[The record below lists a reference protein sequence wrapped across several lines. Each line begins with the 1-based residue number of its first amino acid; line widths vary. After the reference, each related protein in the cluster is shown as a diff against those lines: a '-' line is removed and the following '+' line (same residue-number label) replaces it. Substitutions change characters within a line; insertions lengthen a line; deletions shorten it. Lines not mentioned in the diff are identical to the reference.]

1 MPRNLHLHLPW
12 LGAAAL
18 AFLAGTWLGTTR
30 SAPSANSSP
39 AQVRRPAIPQQNP
52 RSSTTRP
59 AASDSP
65 SPAPLSDDDIH
76 ALAEHAFR
84 DSNPVERSL
93 AFSSLLSRLTPE
105 SAVMIERDFVSQYRS
120 GITDSQRRTFHYA
133 WGTIDG
139 RGAVQYALDN
149 LGGEILSLLIDE
161 VLPGWGAADPSA
173 GLAWLDGPGPAALA
187 ASLQRSDTDPD
198 RFGTALE
205 SARPEFFGGIA
216 DRNLAMAVDYALQPS
231 NTDHAESCLREI
243 SERALIQLGPSGAAA
258 WAADLPD
265 GGPKG
270 SAMAAIAP
278 SFCSDNRE
286 GAIQWLETFADAL
299 WATPALDIVRK
310 RFNLFPPESP

>member
-30 SAPSANSSP
+30 TAKSAKSSP
-39 AQVRRPAIPQQNP
+39 THIRRPAISQQGP
-52 RSSTTRP
+52 HSSPSRT
-59 AASDSP
+59 AASDP
-65 SPAPLSDDDIH
+65 SVPPPISDDDIH

-93 AFSSLLSRLTPE
+93 AFSTLLSRLTPE
-105 SAVMIERDFVSQYRS
+105 TAVMIERDFVSQYRS
-120 GITDSQRRTFHYA
+120 GITDSQRRTFYYA

-149 LGGEILSLLIDE
+149 LGGEVLGLLISE

-173 GLAWLDGPGPAALA
+173 SLAWLDGPGPAALA

-198 RFGTALE
+198 RFGTMLKDY
-205 SARPEFFGGIA
+205 RPELYGGIA
-216 DRNLAMAVDYALQPS
+216 DRNLAMAVEYALQPS
-231 NTDHAESCLREI
+231 NTDHAESCLSEI

-258 WAADLPD
+258 WADNLPD
-265 GGPKG
+265 GSPKG
-270 SAMAAIAP
+270 SALATIAP

-286 GAIQWLETFADAL
+286 GAIQWLETYADVN
-299 WATPALDIVRK
+299 WAYPALDIVRK

>member
-30 SAPSANSSP
+30 TSPSAKSSP
-39 AQVRRPAIPQQNP
+39 THIRRPAISEQGPQSP
-52 RSSTTRP
+52 PSRP
-59 AASDSP
+59 AASDP
-65 SPAPLSDDDIH
+65 SVPPPISDDDIH
-76 ALAEHAFR
+76 ALATRAFR
-84 DSNPVERSL
+84 NSNPIDGAR
-93 AFSSLLSRLTPE
+93 AFSDLLTKLTPVTAE
-105 SAVMIERDFVSQYRS
+105 ILAREFIDNS
-120 GITDSQRRTFHYA
+120 GSVVPGSQRRAFHYA
-133 WGTIDG
+133 WGIIDG

-149 LGGEILSLLIDE
+149 LGGESLGLLIDQ

-198 RFGTALE
+198 RFGTMLE
-205 SARPEFFGGIA
+205 SSRPEFFGGIA
-216 DRNLAMAVDYALQPS
+216 DRSLAMAVEYALQPS

-258 WAADLPD
+258 WADNLPD

-270 SAMAAIAP
+270 SALATIAP
-278 SFCSDNRE
+278 SFCSENRE
-286 GAIQWLETFADAL
+286 GAIQWLETYADAI
-299 WATPALDIVRK
+299 WATPALDIVRE
-310 RFNLFPPESP
+310 RFDLFPPESP